1 MTPRPCPPPPQVQPS
16 RHPAL
21 PTGAGRRPAQHGRTV
36 EGRACRVGRRRPPDA
51 HPRRGAGGV
60 GTLARRQRGARRAR
74 PETCQEK
81 NRWEFLLSLVPWRM
95 IGVTSS
101 AVNPVAA
108 FRPAHVD
115 PRGTWAQPP
124 ATMKRSTGTRE
135 VTSPIQRGKSLPVT
149 AISFPPRLCGHLQQN
164 SRFPSR
170 TFGHVHPYGLV
181 TLCQIRPTP
190 SIRTA
195 LILRPG
201 RARHCAGSRS
211 RIAHR

>member
-135 VTSPIQRGKSLPVT
+135 VASPHPAREFIARYCDLVSPTTL
-149 AISFPPRLCGHLQQN
+149 
-164 SRFPSR
+164 R
-170 TFGHVHPYGLV
+170 TPATELTIPFEDLRHVHPHGLV